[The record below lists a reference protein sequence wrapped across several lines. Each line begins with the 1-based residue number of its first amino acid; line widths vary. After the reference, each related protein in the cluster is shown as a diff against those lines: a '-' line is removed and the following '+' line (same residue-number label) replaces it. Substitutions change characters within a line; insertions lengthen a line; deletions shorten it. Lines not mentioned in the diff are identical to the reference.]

1 MSSLTFVRLYQLT
14 IVPLLGRSG
23 LKKADAF
30 PVSSIGFS
38 PHSPSSTTNIFFI
51 SLLFQIDK
59 PQESNGDSWSWPGAR
74 ALQPFPGHQRELHR
88 AAQVRPRP
96 NFDTIFF
103 HFSPF
108 RDGSLLGIAPGGA
121 REAYFGDSSYPILWG
136 SRCTFFLPL
145 NIYRLPGKVLPQ
157 WPLLRAS
164 PSSRSSLRT
173 SERQPSVS
181 LEGWTLAGVCGSTS
195 MRRPKCPSY
204 QCMASSP
211 SNWGL
216 IWESQY
222 TPPQVFS
229 SQTL

>member
-1 MSSLTFVRLYQLT
+1 MEIPGLDPVREH
-14 IVPLLGRSG
+14 
-23 LKKADAF
+23 F
-30 PVSSIGFS
+30 
-38 PHSPSSTTNIFFI
+38 N
-51 SLLFQIDK
+51 LFQA
-59 PQESNGDSWSWPGAR
+59 PE
-74 ALQPFPGHQRELHR
+74 R
-88 AAQVRPRP
+88 AASSCSSE
-96 NFDTIFF
+96 TSAKLWYHFF
-103 HFSPF
+103 PF
-108 RDGSLLGIAPGGA
+108 FTFQGWVVV
-121 REAYFGDSSYPILWG
+121 GDSSRGGTWGLLWG
-136 SRCTFFLPL
+136 LQLPNTLGIQVNLLLPL

-164 PSSRSSLRT
+164 PSSRSSLRI
-173 SERQPSVS
+173 SEKQRSAS
-181 LEGWTLAGVCGSTS
+181 LEGWMLAGVCGSTS